1 MAHHEGEATAAE
13 RAMEV
18 LSEEGLGGM
27 ARAVELLLNE
37 AMKLERAGF
46 LGAAPHERTAERVGH
61 ANGFKPKALNTRLGR
76 LGLAIPQ
83 VRALAG
89 REPLSWYPQSLERG
103 LRSERA
109 LKLAVAEMYVQGVS
123 TRKVTEVMEQLC
135 GLEVSSAQVSRATA
149 LLDGELAAWRERP
162 LPRCTDLVLDARYE
176 KVRHGGAV
184 VDCAVLLAMGVR
196 EEDGRRVL
204 LGVSVSLSEAEVH
217 WRTFLESL
225 QARGLVVT
233 RLVVSDDHAGLRAA
247 RRAVFPNLPW
257 ERCQFHLQ
265 QNAQG
270 YVPRVSMRAEVARD
284 LRAVFN
290 ATDRGEADERLA
302 KTIAKYRATAPALS
316 AWMETAVPE
325 GLTVF
330 LVPEAQRRRLRTTNG
345 LERVNRELK
354 RRTRVATLFPNEA
367 SLLRLISALGA
378 EISEEWETGRIY
390 LAPEPQRDHTPEGDA
405 RGCVRSHDRQA
416 GRSTGTPGKTIRHR
430 TA

>member
-1 MAHHEGEATAAE
+1 MAHHEGEATAIE
-13 RAMEV
+13 RVMEV
-18 LSEEGLGGM
+18 LSECGLEGM
-27 ARAVELLLNE
+27 AKAMELVLNE

-46 LGAAPHERTAERVGH
+46 LGAAPHERTAERIGY
-61 ANGFKPKALNTRLGR
+61 ANGFKPKTLNTRLGR

-83 VRALAG
+83 VRGLSG
-89 REPLSWYPQSLERG
+89 REPLSWYPQALERG

-109 LKLAVAEMYVQGVS
+109 LKLAIAEMYVQGVS

-149 LLDGELAAWRERP
+149 ELDGELSAWRERP

-184 VDCAVLLAMGVR
+184 VDCAVLLALGVR
-196 EEDGRRVL
+196 EEDGRRIL
-204 LGVSVSLSEAEVH
+204 LGASVSLSEAEVH
-217 WRTFLESL
+217 WRAFLESL
-225 QARGLVVT
+225 KDRGLEVA

-265 QNAQG
+265 RNAQG

-290 ATDRGEADERLA
+290 ATDRAEADERLA
-302 KTIAKYRATAPALS
+302 KTIAKYRGAAPALA

-330 LVPEAQRRRLRTTNG
+330 LVPEAHRRRLRTTNG
-345 LERVNRELK
+345 LERVNREIK
-354 RRTRVATLFPNEA
+354 RRTRVATLFPNET
-367 SLLRLISALGA
+367 SLLRLVSALGA
-378 EISEEWETGRIY
+378 EISEEWETGRVY
-390 LAPEPQRDHTPEGDA
+390 LAPEPTCDQIPAGEP
-405 RGCVRSHDRQA
+405 RGCAGSHDRPM
-416 GRSTGTPGKTIRHR
+416 GRPVGTSGKTTRHR